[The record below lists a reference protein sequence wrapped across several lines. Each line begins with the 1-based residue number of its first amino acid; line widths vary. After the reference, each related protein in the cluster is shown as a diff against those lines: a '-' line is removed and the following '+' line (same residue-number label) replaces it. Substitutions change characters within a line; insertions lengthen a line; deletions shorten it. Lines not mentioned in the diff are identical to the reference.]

1 MGGTSLGVARELQL
15 PLVYVISG
23 TSRGLPAARALSGP
37 RHVALH
43 ANANFFASAPA
54 SDGEGAHFEG
64 CFVLTQHHLPRH
76 EGEIVEAV
84 LGARRPSRFLLE
96 LTFLLAP
103 GGAHLAEAFFAGRIV
118 RQWYFMDALVNSM
131 VEEQHVTMRFDTSTC
146 DVHMNGVQVLHY
158 DAKWAVAVGH
168 TWAEACLPARPYF
181 STAFV
186 LSSLA
191 DEVSLVALPT
201 EIRTGRAVVEY

>member
-1 MGGTSLGVARELQL
+1 M
-15 PLVYVISG
+15 
-23 TSRGLPAARALSGP
+23 
-37 RHVALH
+37 
-43 ANANFFASAPA
+43 
-54 SDGEGAHFEG
+54 
-64 CFVLTQHHLPRH
+64 LTEYHLPRH

-186 LSSLA
+186 LSSPA

-201 EIRTGRAVVEY
+201 EIRTGRAVEEY